1 MKLYALVFFAC
12 LLAATRPAWP
22 GDETPATRART
33 SREAFPG
40 WSAGPVS
47 PDWEKLTPSARDARF
62 SKDFPGETGIFS
74 DGTTTYVVRWL
85 DHPTRRL
92 HPASD
97 CLRALGYDIIPR
109 PLREK
114 ADGTLWSTCEAVRD
128 GATVRVHE
136 RMLGADGRGWTDVST
151 WFWHASLGR
160 ATGPWWAVTEIT
172 PINGPRRH

>member
-1 MKLYALVFFAC
+1 MKLYVLFFCAC

-22 GDETPATRART
+22 SADADTARSRASST
-33 SREAFPG
+33 AFPG
-40 WSAGPVS
+40 WAAGPVS
-47 PDWEKLTPSARDARF
+47 PDWEKLKPSARDARF

-74 DGTTTYVVRWL
+74 DGVTTYVIRWL

-97 CLRALGYDIIPR
+97 CLRALGYEITPR

-114 ADGTLWSTCEAVRD
+114 SDTTLWSTCEATRD
-128 GATVRVHE
+128 GATVRVYE
-136 RMLGADGRGWTDVST
+136 RLLGADGRSWTDVST

-160 ATGPWWAVTEIT
+160 AAGPWWAVMEIT
-172 PINGPRRH
+172 PISGPSRH